1 MSDTLDRSAITVTDA
16 PEASRYEAHLDGR
29 LVAFVTYRRTSGT
42 ITFLHTEVL
51 PGSEGGGVGSRLAR
65 AVLDEARTRGLRVRP
80 ICPFIAAYI
89 RRHPEYAD
97 LVRPAGDVT
106 PSA

>member
-1 MSDTLDRSAITVTDA
+1 VSDASGASAVVVTDV
-16 PEASRYEAHLDGR
+16 PEEWRYEGRIDDR
-29 LVAFVTYRRTSGT
+29 LVGFVTYQRTSGT

-51 PGSEGGGVGSRLAR
+51 PGSEGGGVGGRLAR
-65 AVLDEARTRGLRVRP
+65 SVLDDARARGLRVRP

-97 LVRPAGDVT
+97 LVRPGGLS